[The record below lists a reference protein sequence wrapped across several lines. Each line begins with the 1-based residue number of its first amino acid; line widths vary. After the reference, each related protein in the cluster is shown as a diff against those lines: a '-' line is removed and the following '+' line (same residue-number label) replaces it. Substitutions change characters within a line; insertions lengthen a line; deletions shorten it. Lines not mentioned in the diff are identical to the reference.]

1 MGDYVMMKT
10 MLATAVAGLLAL
22 PAFAGGVKY
31 AYHNQG
37 VAVPTGNVIHVSCY
51 RGPWRDVIWDRP
63 NSVFIDSLVAVGYD
77 FPTAHAIAERVC
89 RDDRLVG
96 NPAGLKAHMERIFA
110 DAASHRKHN
119 Y

>member
-1 MGDYVMMKT
+1 MMK
-10 MLATAVAGLLAL
+10 MLLATAVTGLLAM

-37 VAVPTGNVIHVSCY
+37 KAHPTGNVIHVSCY
-51 RGPWRDVIWDRP
+51 RGPWNDVIWDRP
-63 NSVFIDSLVAVGYD
+63 NSVFVDSLVAVGYD
-77 FPTAHAIAERVC
+77 FSTAHAVAERVC
-89 RDDRLVG
+89 RDHTLVG
-96 NPAGLKAHMERIFA
+96 NPEGLKATMKRIFA